1 MENENAPEGATPPPL
16 ARGYYRDPMSN
27 LVFFITQNGDRI
39 ELTTEDAVQRLN
51 SLLESSE
58 RFEARWHEANSTI
71 TDYSDW
77 RLEEMWQKAGQ
88 IADRAGHC
96 SVYDDLVRELGG
108 IPRQRDYT
116 VSIPVNGYVHVVVTA
131 SSSEEAEEFA
141 RDIADADDAQDLALD
156 WYNASIE
163 QD

>member
-71 TDYSDW
+71 TDYTDW
-77 RLEEMWQKAGQ
+77 RLEEMWEKAGR
-88 IADRAGHC
+88 IADEAGHC
-96 SVYDDLVRELGG
+96 SVYDDLVRRLGG

-116 VSIPVNGYVHVVVTA
+116 VSIPVSGYVHVVVTA

-141 RDIADADDAQDLALD
+141 RDIADADDAQDLELD